1 MLVAPEREEQ
11 AVAITEPKP
20 QVSDDTA
27 AIQEL
32 HETFAAQKAAF
43 LKDTYP
49 SLADR
54 RARLEALTGMVAMN
68 RDRIHEALREDF
80 ANHPDALSDMAEVLT
95 VMGRA
100 AFTHEHLEQ
109 WMAPEPRETDPN
121 LHGTSRAA
129 IIYQPK
135 GVVGNISPWNF
146 PFDLSLGPLVD
157 MLAAGNRAIL
167 KPSEYTPACSE
178 LLHEMVSATFDR
190 DLVWVAVGGL
200 ELSKEFP
207 TLRWDHLLYTGNTE
221 VGRLIAKAAAEN
233 LVPVTL
239 ELGGKSPVF
248 VLDDGVDQNAVR
260 NILGTKMIKNGQ
272 MCIAP
277 DYCLV
282 PRQRMEEFVALAQED
297 YRNSTPDYAGSDDCT
312 GIISERHLERV
323 NRLLDEARQ
332 QGAQVVALGDDEGD
346 PATRRMPMS
355 LVIDPDDSLGVM
367 REEIFGPVLPVKPYD
382 SVEEAIEYVN
392 SGERPLG
399 LYVFSADED
408 SAQAVLERTVS
419 GGAAVNACAFQGAL
433 PSLGFGGVGYSG
445 SGRHHGVDGFKE
457 FSNPRGVVFRGE
469 GGALDA
475 FLPPYGEQVQALLQS
490 IFGAGG

>member
-1 MLVAPEREEQ
+1 M
-11 AVAITEPKP
+11 AITTPKP
-20 QVSDDTA
+20 QVGDDSTA
-27 AIQEL
+27 IEDL
-32 HETFAAQKAAF
+32 RTTFATQKAAF

-49 SLADR
+49 SVAER
-54 RARLEALTGMVAMN
+54 RSRLEALVGMVASN
-68 RDRIHEALREDF
+68 RGRIHEALRSDF
-80 ANHPDALSDMAEVLT
+80 AAHPDAQSDMAEVLT

-100 AFTHEHLEQ
+100 AFTHERLEE
-109 WMAPEPRETDPN
+109 WMAPDPRETDPN
-121 LHGTSRAA
+121 LHGTARAA
-129 IIYQPK
+129 ISYQPK

-157 MLAAGNRAIL
+157 MLAAGNRAII

-178 LLHEMVSATFDR
+178 LLREMVSATFDR
-190 DLVWVAVGGL
+190 DLVAVVIGGL
-200 ELSKEFP
+200 DLAKVFP

-248 VLDDGVDQNAVR
+248 VLDDSVDENAVG
-260 NILGTKMIKNGQ
+260 NIIGTKMIKNGQ

-277 DYCLV
+277 DYCFV
-282 PRQRMEEFVALAQED
+282 PREHVDEFVELAKRH
-297 YRNSTPDYAGSDDCT
+297 YRERTPDYANGADCT
-312 GIISERHLERV
+312 GIISKRHLERV
-323 NRLLDEARQ
+323 RGLLQEARDR
-332 QGAQVVALGDDEGD
+332 GATVVELGFEQGDD
-346 PATRRMPMS
+346 ATRRMPMS

-367 REEIFGPVLPVKPYD
+367 REEIFGPILPVKPYD
-382 SVEEAIEYVN
+382 SLDEAIEYVN

-399 LYVFSADED
+399 LYVFAGDEK
-408 SAQAVLERTVS
+408 SAQAVLDRTVS
-419 GGAAVNACAFQGAL
+419 GGAAIGACAAQGAL

-445 SGRHHGVDGFKE
+445 SGRHHGVDGFRE

-475 FLPPYGEQVQALLQS
+475 FLPPYGEQTEALLRG
-490 IFGAGG
+490 IFGS